1 MPPRTRNAL
10 AVSLAVV
17 LLAVISPAASAD
29 TPVHISESA
38 AGDDFLAD
46 CGDFDLRDSFT
57 FEIEG
62 TEFSDDDGNV
72 TRVVQHVGGSDT
84 FYNSVTGE
92 SVTGTIN
99 SGEIVDF
106 VKGTVTQSG
115 TLGRITVPGEG
126 VFFFDVGKYI
136 IDFEEGLIFLAG
148 SHHAFFEEDY
158 DRLCE
163 LLA

>member
-1 MPPRTRNAL
+1 MFTRAAIAAVLGL
-10 AVSLAVV
+10 AVML
-17 LLAVISPAASAD
+17 VISPAASAD
-29 TPVHISESA
+29 LPEHIS
-38 AGDDFLAD
+38 GTVTDDAFLAD

-57 FEIEG
+57 FEFEG
-62 TEFSDDDGNV
+62 TVFSDADGNV
-72 TRVVQHVGGSDT
+72 TRVVEHVGGSDT

-99 SGEIVDF
+99 SGETVDL
-106 VKGTVTQSG
+106 VNGTVTQNG
-115 TLGRITVPGEG
+115 TIGRITVPGEG
-126 VFFFDVGKYI
+126 AFFFDVGKFI
-136 IDFEEGLIFLAG
+136 IDFEEGLVFLAG

>member
-1 MPPRTRNAL
+1 MFARTAIAAVLGL
-10 AVSLAVV
+10 AVML
-17 LLAVISPAASAD
+17 VISPAASAD
-29 TPVHISESA
+29 RPMHISGSD

-57 FEIEG
+57 FEFEG
-62 TEFSDDDGNV
+62 TVFSDDDGNV
-72 TRVVQHVGGSDT
+72 TRVVEHVGGSDT

-99 SGEIVDF
+99 SGEIVDL
-106 VKGTVTQSG
+106 VNGTVTQNG
-115 TLGRITVPGEG
+115 TIGRITVPGEG
-126 VFFFDVGKYI
+126 AFFFDVGKYI
-136 IDFEEGLIFLAG
+136 IDFEEGLVFLAG